1 MSINYK
7 ALLATFGIII
17 VVIAFCILFT
27 IFPILLGVLI
37 IITCLA
43 IIISF
48 FWVVYEIMCEI
59 F

>member
-7 ALLATFGIII
+7 ALLATLGIVIAIIAFCVLLTVFPILFGILIII
-17 VVIAFCILFT
+17 VS
-27 IFPILLGVLI
+27 
-37 IITCLA
+37 LA

-48 FWVVYEIMCEI
+48 FWTVYEIMCEI

>member
-7 ALLATFGIII
+7 ALWATLGIII
-17 VVIAFCILFT
+17 AVIAFCILFT
-27 IFPILLGVLI
+27 IFPILFCILI
-37 IITCLA
+37 IIMGLA

-48 FWVVYEIMCEI
+48 FWTVYEIMCEI